1 MNVKQQAREIGKAWR
16 VGHIEAGQNVDAASY
31 DQHEDAELSYTIGI
45 AGELCFARKYGLEVD
60 TAVRPFGDGGKDF
73 TVNMNGEDLTID
85 VKTYLKPCN
94 LLIKEADM
102 HQCADV
108 LVLAKYTDLGEDCRI
123 EFLGWETRDVM
134 RVMPVREFSS
144 LKIPNRYRHS
154 SLLRP
159 MWKLEKIIVSEF
171 M

>member
-1 MNVKQQAREIGKAWR
+1 MNIKQQAREIGKAWR
-16 VGHIEAGQNVDAASY
+16 IGHIEAGQNVDATSY
-31 DQHEDAELSYTIGI
+31 DRHGNDELSYTIGI
-45 AGELCFARKYGLEVD
+45 AGELCFAQKYGLEVD

-73 TVNMNGEDLTID
+73 TVRLNGEDLTID

-94 LLIKEADM
+94 LLVKQEDL

-108 LVLAKYTDLGEDCRI
+108 LVLAKYTDFGDDCAVD
-123 EFLGWETRDVM
+123 FLGWETRDVM
-134 RVMPVREFSS
+134 RVMPRREFSS
-144 LKIPNRYRHS
+144 LGILNCYRHS